1 MTSMAFRDDD
11 ARKQSANA
19 VKPRRKKR
27 RDRSPES
34 CTGKAAQANDERE
47 HGKLPDVWGVFESYE
62 GYLADMVPRIGAKA
76 VADALGISY
85 GTVRRDCAK
94 LGINARRGRGAPGW
108 VSR

>member
-11 ARKQSANA
+11 ARKKRANA
-19 VKPRRKKR
+19 VKRKRKR
-27 RDRSPES
+27 RDRSPERY
-34 CTGKAAQANDERE
+34 TGRQAQANDERE

-94 LGINARRGRGAPGW
+94 LGINARRGRGAPGC
-108 VSR
+108 VVR

>member
-1 MTSMAFRDDD
+1 MTSMVFRDDD

-19 VKPRRKKR
+19 VKRKKKR

-34 CTGKAAQANDERE
+34 CTGKQAQEHDRRE
-47 HGKLPDVWGVFESYE
+47 HSKLPEVWGVFESYD

-85 GTVRRDCAK
+85 GTVRRDCAR

-108 VSR
+108 VVR